1 MSRSTTFSANS
12 NPTKITTTT
21 TTTTSKQLKLAT
33 YLDNTKNHPSSE
45 GFSHRIVRRPFDS
58 GPEVLCYSHTEVEN
72 KVREN

>member
-12 NPTKITTTT
+12 NPTKIATT

-33 YLDNTKNHPSSE
+33 YLDNTKNHPSIE

-72 KVREN
+72 KERKN